1 MEEANEEGSGD
12 RNGDD
17 NNGGNCDSSYP
28 GCLVFRDIYQT
39 WIVMIFHTI
48 MLEFYLPDLHGLDGN
63 DNDGIGC
70 VDGSADGVAEGEDED
85 EDSNEEENDERE
97 EGAN

>member
-1 MEEANEEGSGD
+1 
-12 RNGDD
+12 
-17 NNGGNCDSSYP
+17 
-28 GCLVFRDIYQT
+28 
-39 WIVMIFHTI
+39 MIFHTI
-48 MLEFYLPDLHGLDGN
+48 MLEFYLADLHGLDGN

-70 VDGSADGVAEGEDED
+70 VYGSADGVAEGEDED